1 MQIRP
6 DDLARHLSR
15 KLGPL
20 YLVHGDEPLLALEAG
35 DQIRAAARHA
45 GSEER
50 EVLVV
55 DQGFRWDAFVA
66 ANANLGLFGSRK
78 LVDLRIPSGK
88 PGVEGAK
95 ALESYAANPN
105 PDNITLI
112 TLPKIDRATQSS
124 AWFSAL
130 SESAAT
136 VAVQPI
142 EREALPRWIAARLAR
157 QNQRAGADV
166 LTYIAER
173 SEGNLLAARQEI
185 EKLALVL
192 PEGELRLE
200 DIERAT
206 TDVARYDV
214 FQASE
219 AWLAG
224 DAARTVRILN
234 ALQAEGEAITLAVW
248 QLTEDLRAIAS
259 AQGALRQRVGI
270 AAALRNA
277 RVWGRRQT
285 ALESALKRIAPRQL
299 GEMVTTAA
307 RVDALAKGLI
317 EGSAWDALTAL
328 ALAVAGK
335 PIAEP
340 LPAAIGA
347 F

>member
-1 MQIRP
+1 MQIRL
-6 DDLARHLSR
+6 DDLGRHLSR
-15 KLGPL
+15 KLEPL

-35 DQIRAAARHA
+35 DQIRAAARRA
-45 GSEER
+45 GCEQR

-55 DQGFRWDAFVA
+55 DQGFKWDAFIA
-66 ANANLGLFGSRK
+66 ANANIGLFGDRK
-78 LVDLRIPSGK
+78 LVDLRIPGGK

-95 ALESYAANPN
+95 ALESYAADPN

-112 TLPKIDRATQSS
+112 TLPKLDRAMQSS

-130 SESAAT
+130 AELAAT
-136 VAVQPI
+136 IAVQPI

-192 PEGELRLE
+192 PEGELALE
-200 DIERAT
+200 EIERAT

-224 DAARTVRILN
+224 DAPRTVRILN
-234 ALQAEGEAITLAVW
+234 ALEAEGEAITLVIW
-248 QLTEDLRAIAS
+248 QLTEDLRAIANVQ
-259 AQGALRQRVGI
+259 AALRERVPI
-270 AAALRNA
+270 AAALRNV
-277 RVWGRRQT
+277 RVWGRRST
-285 ALESALKRIAPRQL
+285 ALERALKRIPPREL
-299 GEMVTTAA
+299 GEMVVAAA
-307 RVDALAKGLI
+307 RVDGLAKGLT

-328 ALAVAGK
+328 ALAVAGQ
-335 PIAEP
+335 PVAES
-340 LPAAIGA
+340 LPASAGA